1 MAASPGS
8 LSIANRLPQ
17 LASLRT
23 QIAILLRLQLLS
35 ATSRG
40 RGKAALHVDRKPA
53 PFFKIPLEQMNQT
66 TTVYPIK
73 DPPANYE
80 VKAVVLL
87 GLGFGLLALDRWSI
101 ATLFPFISKDLNL
114 NYQDLGNLTGVLAIA
129 WGITAIITGRVA
141 DRLGR
146 RKVLLPAIIGFSLMA
161 GLSGLATGFLTLYL
175 MRLLMG
181 VFEGGYT
188 PVSIAATT
196 EASKPERRGLN
207 IGVQLGCFALI
218 GLGFGPIIV
227 TQLFNLVHSWR
238 GVFVIVA
245 VPGLIVAYLMYRTI
259 REPPHLAPGHSTSSE
274 TTKAYAWSA
283 IFQHRNVI
291 VGTLA
296 LVGAMSC
303 IFVVG
308 AIMPSYLI
316 DYLKLSPGDMGF
328 VTSAIGFF
336 GAAGQISMGGIS
348 DRIGRRLALNLSFG
362 LGIIFLL
369 LLTRTGA
376 DKMLLFF
383 LLGGLSACAFA
394 ILGLLSGPVVTEAVP
409 AALMASVAGIP
420 TGVAE
425 IFGGG
430 VMPSIAGFVAQ
441 HFGIQHTLTVGLFGL
456 IGGLILSFFVK
467 ETAPRFV
474 GADLQART

>member
-1 MAASPGS
+1 MS
-8 LSIANRLPQ
+8 
-17 LASLRT
+17 
-23 QIAILLRLQLLS
+23 
-35 ATSRG
+35 
-40 RGKAALHVDRKPA
+40 
-53 PFFKIPLEQMNQT
+53 
-66 TTVYPIK
+66 TTVPVTAIQN
-73 DPPANYE
+73 PSANCE
-80 VKAVVLL
+80 IKAVALL

-101 ATLFPFISKDLNL
+101 ATLFPAISKDLNL

-161 GLSGLATGFLTLYL
+161 GFSGLATGFLTLYL

-181 VFEGGYT
+181 VFEGAYT
-188 PVSIAATT
+188 PVSIASTT
-196 EASKPERRGLN
+196 EASRPERRGLN

-227 TQLFNLVHSWR
+227 TQLQNWVQSWR

-245 VPGLIVAYLMYRTI
+245 IPGLIVAYLMYRTI
-259 REPPHLAPGHSTSSE
+259 REPAHLAADRPSDSNVKQH
-274 TTKAYAWSA
+274 AWGE
-283 IFQHRNVI
+283 IFRHRNVVI
-291 VGTLA
+291 GTLA

-303 IFVVG
+303 IFVIG
-308 AIMPSYLI
+308 AMMPSYLV
-316 DYLKLSPGDMGF
+316 DYTKLSTADMGF
-328 VTSAIGFF
+328 VLCAIGFF
-336 GAAGQISMGGIS
+336 GAAGQISMGAIS

-362 LGIIFLL
+362 LGIVFLL
-369 LLTRTGA
+369 LLRGIGA
-376 DKMLLFF
+376 DKMLLFL

-409 AALMASVAGIP
+409 AALIASVAGIP

-456 IGGLILSFFVK
+456 IGGLILSFFIR
-467 ETAPRFV
+467 ETAPRL
-474 GADLQART
+474 AQSPTAAA